1 MARMNDLSRPA
12 SSVAPTTRPLAGSP
26 PLRTVAGTVRA
37 AGLFVAALLVTSLA
51 LAQDAPEEAAE
62 ADEFV
67 QPDAAVQVDTV
78 PSDVAIQRRLLRI
91 YEATRWFERLSVE
104 VDEGVV
110 FLEAASASQE
120 HKEWATNLA
129 RRTEGVVGV
138 ANRMTVD
145 ERFTWSI
152 EPAWKTLRSMARDAV
167 ERLPLIVF
175 GLFVLA
181 AAAGFAWLARRI
193 ALAVLGARLSNRIL
207 LQVASTLAVVPVAL
221 IGIYVF
227 LQVAGL
233 TRLAA
238 TVLGG
243 TGLFGL
249 IIGIAFRDI
258 AENFLASV
266 LISIKRP
273 FRLGHLI
280 EVQGKKGFVQSVTTR
295 GTLLMTIEGN
305 HIHVPNSEIY
315 KSTVYNFSANPRS
328 RFDFSL
334 GIDYGDSATK
344 AQQVCLQVLR
354 EHPAVLTDPEPLVL
368 VEELGASSVV
378 LRVYFW
384 VNVHEHSGLKVRS
397 AVIRQVKRAVEDA
410 GLTMPDDSREVI
422 FPRGVP
428 VHMVRDEPAAPP
440 AAASPRPAPGDEES
454 SNAAEGDLSSD
465 SDDLREQ
472 TEGSAALDL
481 GPDLIADEKAPES
494 TPEGAPGP

>member
-1 MARMNDLSRPA
+1 MVHMNDLSRPA
-12 SSVAPTTRPLAGSP
+12 PAVESTTRPLAGSRP
-26 PLRTVAGTVRA
+26 PRSVAGALRA
-37 AGLFVAALLVTSLA
+37 GGLFVAALFLTSVA
-51 LAQDAPEEAAE
+51 LAQDAAQKTAE
-62 ADEFV
+62 ADELV

-91 YEATRWFERLSVE
+91 YEATRWFEQLSVE

-110 FLEAASASQE
+110 FLEAASASKE

-138 ANRMTVD
+138 ANRMEVD
-145 ERFTWSI
+145 ERVTWSI
-152 EPAWKTLRSMARDAV
+152 EPAWKTLRTMVRDTV
-167 ERLPLIVF
+167 ERLPLIAF

-181 AAAGFAWLARRI
+181 AAAGVAWLARRI

-207 LQVASTLAVVPVAL
+207 LQVASTLAVVPIAL

-295 GTLLMTIEGN
+295 GTLLMTIDGN

-315 KSTVYNFSANPRS
+315 KSTVYNYSANPRS
-328 RFDFSL
+328 RFDFAI
-334 GIDYGDSATK
+334 GIDYGDSATQ
-344 AQQVCLQVLR
+344 AQQVCLEVLKG
-354 EHPAVLTDPEPLVL
+354 HPAVLADPEPLVL

-384 VNVHEHSGLKVRS
+384 VNVHEHSGVKVRS

-428 VHMVRDEPAAPP
+428 VRMIQDEPAAPS
-440 AAASPRPAPGDEES
+440 ALAGPRPVAADEES
-454 SNAAEGDLSSD
+454 SNAAEGDLSSE

-472 TEGSAALDL
+472 TEGAAVLDL
-481 GPDLIADEKAPES
+481 GPDLVADEEA
-494 TPEGAPGP
+494 PEGAPSA